1 MVLALMNCWFSDIQ
15 MEDFLEEYIGYNI
28 GYTDYGVLLFDSLL
42 QWKPNVHLSLWDAI
56 DDNNK

>member
-1 MVLALMNCWFSDIQ
+1 